1 MSSASD
7 GITVGII
14 KVIGQMI
21 GLRERWAK
29 AGLTWHC
36 RLQQGDVSAGDVHIR
51 LFDADIAEQKGK
63 GSCRV

>member
-1 MSSASD
+1 
-7 GITVGII
+7 
-14 KVIGQMI
+14 MI

-36 RLQQGDVSAGDVHIR
+36 RLQQGDVSAGDGHIR